1 MKPRSLERGADLL
14 FTYSN
19 QLSTEFHIQAI
30 AELLRVAP
38 EARIFPIL
46 DISGATSP
54 HLQPVMDHFQQQG
67 YQPEIQ
73 PVNYE
78 FQKRGNQLLKITT

>member
-1 MKPRSLERGADLL
+1 
-14 FTYSN
+14 
-19 QLSTEFHIQAI
+19 
-30 AELLRVAP
+30 
-38 EARIFPIL
+38 
-46 DISGATSP
+46 
-54 HLQPVMDHFQQQG
+54 MDHFQQQG